1 MAFDQ
6 QIFSTALDKNLIQM
20 KHIVSLIILL
30 NLTPFEKPG
39 PGQHKLTIDWEKQ
52 TQPEKNQNRTH
63 FKAAVYALDPSAH
76 GASAPFTRFALLLG
90 SSPSRVYIDNYL

>member
-63 FKAAVYALDPSAH
+63 FESLHPMHLLTIIRSFSSRCFRAVHSMRT
-76 GASAPFTRFALLLG
+76 APG
-90 SSPSRVYIDNYL
+90 